1 MMTLFV
7 PYKNTRQAWLMVM
20 SILLSVGLIT
30 PAHAEDIELVFGVYT
45 SKKPTEMV
53 KQYRP
58 LLNALEVAL
67 SPAIGK
73 TVKIRMEVSKTYEEG
88 IKSLV
93 EGTVDFSQVGPVSY
107 VEVKDKSP
115 GSEVLAIEGLN
126 GQKSVQGVICVLSNA
141 AVQVLNDLKGKKF
154 AFGDQFS
161 TTGRYNSQLYLVEN
175 GITGKDLAGFD
186 YLERHDRVG
195 AAVAGGDY
203 DAGALNERT
212 FRKLVETGS
221 PLRALARFP
230 IDGRPW
236 VARSG
241 LDPATKTALKK
252 ALTEIKDAKLLS
264 ALGEEG
270 LTLLEGG
277 DADYAATRKA
287 VKENHRFTP

>member
-1 MMTLFV
+1 MMTSFV
-7 PYKNTRQAWLMVM
+7 PFRIARPVWLAVM
-20 SILLSVGLIT
+20 SILLSLGHIAPV
-30 PAHAEDIELVFGVYT
+30 HAEDLELVFGVYT

-58 LLNALEVAL
+58 LLNALESAL
-67 SPAIGK
+67 SPAVGK

-93 EGTVDFSQVGPVSY
+93 DGTVDFSQVGPVSY

-115 GSEVLAIEGLN
+115 GAEVLAIEGLN

-175 GITGKDLAGFD
+175 GITGKDLSGFD

-241 LDPATKTALKK
+241 LDPATKAALKK
-252 ALTEIKDAKLLS
+252 ALIEIKDAKLLS

-270 LTLLEGG
+270 LTFLEGG
-277 DADYAATRKA
+277 DADYGATRKA